1 MHVTHLDL
9 ITRIQNLIQEVSGYI
24 KGLQNWGLKRADAE
38 KEYQTVLAQ
47 EVLKER
53 DKGTA
58 IGIISLTCKGKKE
71 VAEKRLERDI
81 ADVMY
86 QVSQEKINVAKLE
99 MRLLDSQAQREW
111 SVKE

>member
-1 MHVTHLDL
+1 MDL
-9 ITRIQNLIQEVSGYI
+9 ITKIQDLIQELNNYI
-24 KGLQNWGLKRADAE
+24 KGLQNWGIKRAKAE
-38 KEYQTVLAQ
+38 KDYNTVLAQ

-58 IGIISLTCKGKKE
+58 IGVINLTCKGKIE

-81 ADVMY
+81 AEVMY

-99 MRLLDSQAQREW
+99 LRLLDSQASREW
-111 SVKE
+111 SVKD

>member
-1 MHVTHLDL
+1 MDL
-9 ITRIQNLIQEVSGYI
+9 ITRIQNLIAELQQYI
-24 KGLQNWGLKRADAE
+24 KGLQNWGIKKANAE

-58 IGIISLTCKGKKE
+58 IGVISLIVKGKRE
-71 VAEKRLERDI
+71 VAEKRMERDI
-81 ADVMY
+81 AETMY

-99 MRLLDSQAQREW
+99 LRLMDSQAQREW
-111 SVKE
+111 SVRE

>member
-1 MHVTHLDL
+1 MDL
-9 ITRIQNLIQEVSGYI
+9 ITKIQDLIQELSGYI
-24 KGLQNWGLKRADAE
+24 KGLQNWGIKRANAE
-38 KEYQTVLAQ
+38 KEYNTVLAQ

-58 IGIISLTCKGKKE
+58 IGVINLTCKGKIE

-81 ADVMY
+81 AEVMY

-99 MRLLDSQAQREW
+99 LRLLDSQASREW
-111 SVKE
+111 SVKD